1 LTAPLTAHPLLS
13 VAYGVV
19 GFEKAG
25 SQEGAPVSTRE
36 PVGVLAEFEAR
47 FREHEADVVRLCR
60 RMLGADAAE
69 DATQEVFLRARTGFE
84 GYDVSRPFRP
94 WLLGVTSNLCID
106 LIRRRSREVR
116 LFDARDFA
124 NNDLVDAGPT
134 PLRRALDAESR
145 RHILEALDRLP
156 LKYRLPLVLRYLQ
169 DLDYETIGKIL
180 DVSRG
185 QVGTL
190 LFRARRKLREQL
202 GGSR

>member
-1 LTAPLTAHPLLS
+1 
-13 VAYGVV
+13 
-19 GFEKAG
+19 
-25 SQEGAPVSTRE
+25 
-36 PVGVLAEFEAR
+36 
-47 FREHEADVVRLCR
+47 
-60 RMLGADAAE
+60 M
-69 DATQEVFLRARTGFE
+69 
-84 GYDVSRPFRP
+84 SRPFRP

-124 NNDLVDAGPT
+124 NNDLVDTGPT

-145 RHILEALDRLP
+145 RHILEALERLP